1 MRNKSSIDLS
11 SLRAGT
17 SLILLVA
24 ALVAACSDSG
34 ITAPR
39 LAPDFS
45 VQSVTA
51 AEAQSLPPVAVAGG
65 VGTVVVTGIVV
76 APDPPCA
83 TSISADDQLAGRT
96 LTVRIIST
104 VPGRGAGTCAVMQGG
119 PNYAYTATSHNV
131 PAGTVR
137 VIVRYV
143 VTDGQVGTTDA
154 NSGTVKLDQNVIVQ

>member
-11 SLRAGT
+11 SLRTGT
-17 SLILLVA
+17 NLILLVA

-39 LAPDFS
+39 AAPDFS

-51 AEAQSLPPVAVAGG
+51 AEAQSLPPVAVAGA
-65 VGTVVVTGIVV
+65 VGMVVVTGIVV

-83 TSISADDQLAGRT
+83 TSISAEDQLAGTT
-96 LTVRIIST
+96 LTVWIIST
-104 VPGRGAGTCAVMQGG
+104 VPGPGAGTCAVMQDG
-119 PNYAYTATSHNV
+119 PNYAYTATSHNL
-131 PAGTVR
+131 PAGAVR

-143 VTDGQVGTTDA
+143 VTDGQTGTMDT
-154 NSGTVKLDQNVIVQ
+154 NTGTVKLDQNVIVR